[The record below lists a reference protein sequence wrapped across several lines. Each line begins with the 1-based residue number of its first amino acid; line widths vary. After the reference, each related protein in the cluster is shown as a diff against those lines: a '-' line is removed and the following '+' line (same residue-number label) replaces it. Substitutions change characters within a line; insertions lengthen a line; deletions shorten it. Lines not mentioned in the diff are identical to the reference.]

1 MASRTGTI
9 ENFGLDTVEHAGIQL
24 SGIQPYGIRLFRVV
38 GGIETGNPL
47 RSLLMTQTSI
57 CVTSLGIPAK
67 TMFIVP
73 SAVWLILCR
82 LCESIVRGESGQ
94 YDAVTA
100 WPGIYPVDL
109 GG

>member
-38 GGIETGNPL
+38 GGIETGNPIAYL
-47 RSLLMTQTSI
+47 LDDANFDLSDFTGKTGQDHVYRSVGCLAN
-57 CVTSLGIPAK
+57 P
-67 TMFIVP
+67 F
-73 SAVWLILCR
+73 CR

-94 YDAVTA
+94 YLSL
-100 WPGIYPVDL
+100 IHI
-109 GG
+109 

>member
-38 GGIETGNPL
+38 GDIETGNPL

-73 SAVWLILCR
+73 SAVWLIPFAVCAKAL
-82 LCESIVRGESGQ
+82 SGVNP
-94 YDAVTA
+94 ASTT
-100 WPGIYPVDL
+100 L
-109 GG
+109 